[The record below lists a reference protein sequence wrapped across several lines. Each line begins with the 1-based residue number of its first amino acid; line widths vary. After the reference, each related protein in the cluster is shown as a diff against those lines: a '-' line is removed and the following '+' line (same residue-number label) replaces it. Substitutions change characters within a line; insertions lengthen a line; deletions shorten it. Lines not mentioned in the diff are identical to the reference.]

1 MEEYN
6 FEIDSLIKLCR
17 TFFAIISNDYRCFE
31 HHFSIYL
38 EHVCRSRRHDVF
50 VLQFDTQNFSNLQM
64 QHSTSVRTTKRGE
77 VIFLFLFFR
86 LEK

>member
-6 FEIDSLIKLCR
+6 FKIDSLIKLCR
-17 TFFAIISNDYRCFE
+17 TLFAVILNNYRYFE
-31 HHFSIYL
+31 HYFSMYL
-38 EHVCRSRRHDVF
+38 EYVCRSRRHDVF
-50 VLQFDTQNFSNLQM
+50 VLQFSTRNFSNLQV

-77 VIFLFLFFR
+77 VILLFLFFR